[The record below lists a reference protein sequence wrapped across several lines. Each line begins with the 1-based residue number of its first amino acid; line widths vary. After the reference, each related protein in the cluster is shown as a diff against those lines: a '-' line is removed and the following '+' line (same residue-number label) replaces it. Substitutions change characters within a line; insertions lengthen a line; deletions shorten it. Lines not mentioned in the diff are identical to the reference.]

1 MNPLNLFI
9 PLSKVDVEKREV
21 WGRITQEVL
30 DKSGE
35 IMDYATSKPKFE
47 KWSAE
52 FEKATDGAS
61 LGNVRE
67 MHGKSAAG
75 KLIKMI
81 FDDASKSI
89 DVGSKIV
96 DDQAWKKVLER
107 VYTGFSVGGSYAK
120 RWQDGSAMRYTAAPA
135 EVSLVDNPC
144 VGTALFYDL
153 VKADGT
159 MEKIALRTDT
169 SPSEGSDFADAK
181 NKKYPLDTAQHVRAA
196 ASYFGMP
203 KNRAKYSSADQ
214 KTIDGKISAAKKK
227 FGIGQSAEKTLAD
240 AIGAAKEL
248 GLKKQTGMLLRVYG
262 EASSNGFRKGMF
274 GIAQLAS
281 IIQDVANLTQAT
293 ECEAEFEG
301 DDSEL
306 PGKLA
311 DLRDALGEVLV
322 EMAEEETAELNPELE
337 EDKPMTTA
345 EKFAKALSLISE
357 AHGELALTK
366 AVSGA
371 EHKEM
376 VQTIHDH
383 TVALGAGHNGQHDEE
398 LKQDGYKK
406 DEDKSQKGEKGDKP
420 KESKDEDKTEKM
432 AKSLADAM
440 ARIETLEKQPAA
452 AQAAR
457 TIAVDKSSDAAELRK
472 AKEEQDRKSPLELI
486 KEASANGKAVTRD
499 ELMKL
504 GR

>member
-35 IMDYATSKPKFE
+35 IMDYATSKPMFE

-67 MHGKSAAG
+67 MHGKSAVG

-81 FDDASKSI
+81 FDDASKAI

-96 DDQAWKKVLER
+96 DDQAWQKVLER
-107 VYTGFSVGGSYAK
+107 VYTGFSVGGNYAK
-120 RWQDGSAMRYTAAPA
+120 RWQDGSAKRYTAAPA

-159 MEKIALRTDT
+159 MKKVALRTDT

-181 NKKYPLDTAQHVRAA
+181 NKKYPLDTAKHVRAA

-203 KNRAKYSSADQ
+203 KNRAKYSSADA
-214 KTIDGKISAAKKK
+214 KTIDGKITAAKKK
-227 FGIGQSAEKTLAD
+227 FGIGDCAEKALAD
-240 AIGAAKEL
+240 AIHTAQNM
-248 GLKKQTGMLLRVYG
+248 GLKKQAAGLTGVYG
-262 EASSNGFRKGMF
+262 EMHAHGFAKGMY
-274 GIAQLAS
+274 GLAQLATIVQS
-281 IIQDVANLTQAT
+281 LHDASMSAQY
-293 ECEAEFEG
+293 EAEAEG
-301 DDSEL
+301 DESEI
-306 PGKLA
+306 PQKLA

-337 EDKPMTTA
+337 EDEPMTAT

-357 AHGELALTK
+357 AHGELALNK

-383 TVALGAGHNGQHDEE
+383 TVALGAGHNGQHDAE
-398 LKQDGYKK
+398 LKKDGYKK

-420 KESKDEDKTEKM
+420 KEDKDEDSEKM
-432 AKSLADAM
+432 AKSLVDAM
-440 ARIETLEKQPAA
+440 ARIEALEKQPAA
-452 AQAAR
+452 AQAAKP
-457 TIAVDKSSDAAELRK
+457 IAIDKSTDAAELRK
-472 AKEEQDRKSPLELI
+472 AKEEQDKKTPLELI
-486 KEASANGKAVTRD
+486 KEASANGKAVSRD